1 MLDSEGRGVQNMMH
15 EVLIA
20 LITVLAL
27 ALTIASAFSY
37 RRTRSRKVLVVMVAF
52 AFFFLKGLILTIGI
66 FQGSPDFESLLLYS
80 SIADLTILALL
91 FLSLIVRRG
100 KG

>member
-1 MLDSEGRGVQNMMH
+1 MVH

-52 AFFFLKGLILTIGI
+52 AFFFVKGLVLTIGV
-66 FQGSPDFESLLLYS
+66 FQGTPDFESLLLYS
-80 SIADLTILALL
+80 SLLDITILALL
-91 FLSLIVRRG
+91 FVSLIVRRG
-100 KG
+100 QG